1 MNLFFGIGKILV
13 DIDYGFLI
21 DSKSFSAANTLLEV
35 CQYYNSTNTTTVKIK
50 GYDYIADRMYQNLS
64 KNSNIFLKGRLL
76 NDGVIEV
83 LDFKILKV

>member
-21 DSKSFSAANTLLEV
+21 DSKSFSAANTLLEI
-35 CQYYNSTNTTTVKIK
+35 CQYDNSTNTTTVKIK